1 MWAINKRFP
10 LIICFFSKQSFAC
23 ALAGSFYF
31 ICTHVMFVPLLRG
44 STGEPN
50 KIKSLEL
57 AEEVGSFSDGEQADA
72 NAAPD
77 PPDVV
82 VLNDGRSVLIDYGM
96 GKQLLLPGKF
106 EWAVKAVDAD
116 KGADGYI
123 IECVSGSHAPRSVA
137 KALSGSKACPLGTT
151 VPAESA
157 PKPRAKTPFVVKVGT
172 TEDEMQ
178 IMQDEKLKQ
187 EIEAKKLED
196 AKIQAEI
203 DAKKLEDAKIQ
214 AEIDAKKLEDAKIQA
229 EIDAKKL
236 EDAKIKI
243 QAEIDAKKLED
254 AKIQAEIEAKKL
266 EDAKIQA
273 EMDAKIKAEM
283 EAKKREDAKIK
294 AEMEAKKREDAKI
307 KAEMEA
313 KKREDAK
320 IKAEMEAKKRE
331 DAKIKAEME
340 AKKREDAKAKIK
352 AEMEAKSRE
361 DGINDERPL
370 ADTLSD

>member
-214 AEIDAKKLEDAKIQA
+214 AEIDAKKLEDAKI
-229 EIDAKKL
+229 
-236 EDAKIKI
+236 KI

-283 EAKKREDAKIK
+283 EAKKREDAK
-294 AEMEAKKREDAKI
+294 
-307 KAEMEA
+307 
-313 KKREDAK
+313 
-320 IKAEMEAKKRE
+320 
-331 DAKIKAEME
+331 
-340 AKKREDAKAKIK
+340 AKIK